1 MPFEFEVQSVQYEGR
16 GDDAETVLVGLL
28 IAGEIGG
35 PESVVLPTASG
46 QSFRFW
52 MSGMEVEGDMQ
63 MPLRPGTARRIEL
76 ALTGQPPKRDI
87 VVPCTAVAD
96 GTS

>member
-1 MPFEFEVQSVQYEGR
+1 VPFEFEVQSVQYEGS
-16 GDDAETVLVGLL
+16 GDDAQTVLIGHLT
-28 IAGEIGG
+28 AGEISG
-35 PESVVLPTASG
+35 PESVVLPTKTG
-46 QSFRFW
+46 QSYRFW

-76 ALTGQPPKRDI
+76 ALSGHPPERDV

-96 GTS
+96 GAS